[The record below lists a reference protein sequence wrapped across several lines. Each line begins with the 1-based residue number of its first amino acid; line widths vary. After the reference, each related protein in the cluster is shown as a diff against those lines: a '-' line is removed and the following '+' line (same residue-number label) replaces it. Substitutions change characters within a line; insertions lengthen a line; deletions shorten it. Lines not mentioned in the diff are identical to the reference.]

1 MMVMVIMQERLRLI
15 LNVMMV
21 IVAIK
26 IGPIL

>member
-1 MMVMVIMQERLRLI
+1 MMVMLIMQERLRLI